1 MLGHDEIVGLVN
13 DGAVFGAKKENVGQV
28 SVDTATKGFY
38 GQDGELLDR
47 CTLSPGDSVMVAAVE
62 CIDLP
67 EDIACRVILRNS
79 RIREGLT
86 LDAPLY
92 FPTHRTR
99 VFFRVTNVSASDIR
113 LDTSNG
119 IAALTF
125 ERVDGGIGAPYG
137 GAFVDE
143 LTYRDLASYTDV
155 YAGDV
160 TKAERAADRAENV
173 EKRAYSVVM
182 TLMAVFVSVFTLVNV
197 NLMSAFGGADPR
209 TIVVM
214 NLSAVGCLL
223 AMFSV
228 ITVVLKHMGTS
239 IKGSPVPTV
248 LVVASAVAFV
258 AAIAV
263 AVF

>member
-1 MLGHDEIVGLVN
+1 MLGHDEIVKLM
-13 DGAVFGAKKENVGQV
+13 GAGVVSGATEENVGQV
-28 SVDTATKGFY
+28 SVDTTTKGFY
-38 GQDGELLDR
+38 GQDGELRER

-67 EDIACRVILRNS
+67 DDVACRVILRNS

-92 FPTHRTR
+92 FPTHKTR
-99 VFFRVTNVSASDIR
+99 VFFRVTNVSANSIG

-125 ERVDGGIGAPYG
+125 ERVDGGIGSPYR

-143 LTYRDLASYTDV
+143 LSYRDLASYTDV

-197 NLMSAFGGADPR
+197 NLMSAFGGADPG

-228 ITVVLKHMGTS
+228 ITVVLKHMGAS
-239 IKGSPVPTV
+239 MSGSSLPTL
-248 LVVASAVAFV
+248 LVAASAAAFVAAVAVAFV
-258 AAIAV
+258 
-263 AVF
+263 